1 MDGAD
6 RFVLRDSN
14 WCYGNFG
21 DKDSAEYGTDKVDV
35 INITDAS
42 PADFDRYA
50 YIIIGCPMWN
60 IGKLVTD
67 RDVFFVHFDHMD
79 LTGKKIAYFS
89 PGDQVDYGDNF
100 QDALGILAEKCAERG
115 AMSATGLRMAMTFV
129 RLKRWSMAILSGWP
143 WMKIISRS

>member
-1 MDGAD
+1 M
-6 RFVLRDSN
+6 
-14 WCYGNFG
+14 
-21 DKDSAEYGTDKVDV
+21 DV

-67 RDVFFVHFDHMD
+67 RDVFFVNFDHMD

-89 PGDQVDYGDNF
+89 PGDQVGYGDNF

-115 AMSATGLRMAMTFV
+115 AINVGYRPTDGYDFCASKAVVNGYFVGLALDEDHQPQLTKGRIQQWVAQ
-129 RLKRWSMAILSGWP
+129 LKQEFGV
-143 WMKIISRS
+143 